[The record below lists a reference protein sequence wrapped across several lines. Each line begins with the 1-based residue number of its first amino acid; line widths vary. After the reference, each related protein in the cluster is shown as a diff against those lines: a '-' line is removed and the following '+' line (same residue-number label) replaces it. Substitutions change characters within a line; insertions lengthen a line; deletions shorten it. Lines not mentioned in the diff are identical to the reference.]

1 MPVFENVVAF
11 APPDRRGF
19 FDCTF
24 WIRSQMDRALS
35 WDVLVQVRRRWKR
48 KLIVKGLLDVAD
60 IVRAAEEGADA
71 VAISNHGGRQLD
83 WAAAPLDLLPAA
95 RDAVGNRIALIVD
108 GGMRRGSDVLKA
120 VALGADAVFAGRA
133 PLYGVAAAGRA
144 GAARALDILRAEI
157 ERGLGL
163 IGAPSLAALDR
174 SRLIRP
180 WPGPSLFPARGGE
193 ACADPD
199 GQRAFAKQRLG
210 DQGGDP
216 RERAERAERAGTS
229 QERHPFAG
237 IEHLGRQAQWRLGG
251 HMPPSAISNETWF
264 GLLRSER
271 CRHRAA
277 ATACRLGSSGAR
289 RRDGP
294 ARCGRRVRRRCVYAP
309 APSPARC
316 RPQRQ

>member
-1 MPVFENVVAF
+1 
-11 APPDRRGF
+11 
-19 FDCTF
+19 
-24 WIRSQMDRALS
+24 
-35 WDVLVQVRRRWKR
+35 
-48 KLIVKGLLDVAD
+48 
-60 IVRAAEEGADA
+60 RAAEEGADA

-157 ERGLGL
+157 ERDLGL

-193 ACADPD
+193 ACA
-199 GQRAFAKQRLG
+199 
-210 DQGGDP
+210 DP